1 MKKTE
6 YQPNEYTWII
16 RHDTEANPN
25 TGKYDVILKIIEFDV
40 EFDFESASEAESNV
54 YEIIQGLMET
64 RLKHQKLQLPIPLK
78 YRKNFTG
85 RLTVR
90 LSPEVHRKLYME
102 ATQTD
107 MSLNQLIEKKLAG

>member
-6 YQPNEYTWII
+6 YQPDEYTWII
-16 RHDTEANPN
+16 RHDTEVNPN

-40 EFDFESASEAESNV
+40 EFDFESAAEAEKNV
-54 YEIIQGLMET
+54 YKIVEGLMET
-64 RLKHQKLQLPIPLK
+64 RTQHQKLPLPIPLK

-90 LSPEVHRKLYME
+90 LSPETHRRLYME
-102 ATQTD
+102 ATQTEL
-107 MSLNQLIEKKLAG
+107 SLNQLIEKKLAG